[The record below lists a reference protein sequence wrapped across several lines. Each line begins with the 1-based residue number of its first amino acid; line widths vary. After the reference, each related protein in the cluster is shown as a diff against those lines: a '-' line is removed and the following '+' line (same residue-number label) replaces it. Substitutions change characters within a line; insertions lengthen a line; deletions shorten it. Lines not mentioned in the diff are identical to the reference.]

1 MLHKFLGFDP
11 LATLLAFAV
20 TAGVLWLIQPA
31 ACRLGLLDC
40 PGGRKDH
47 QSPTPVTGGLAIFVG
62 SAVVLLWFQSSSHA
76 VHSLLAASVLL
87 VAMGLYDD
95 LRDMRWYT
103 RVLGQA
109 VAALMIIYW
118 GGVRVEQI
126 GPVFGLGEMSLG
138 WLSVPFTVFA
148 TIGIINA
155 MNMIDGADGLAGLLG
170 LAALG
175 MLAFAAMYA
184 GNEVLAGRL
193 SVLCGALAGF
203 LAWNMRLPWR
213 PRAKVFLGNAG
224 SALLGLLIAWVMFRL
239 TQNPGHPVNPV
250 LALWLLPVP
259 VMDCLVLILR
269 RLQEGRSP
277 FSAGRDH
284 IHHIMQDAGF
294 GPTRAAL
301 HLTWF
306 SLLCGLVAGQT
317 MRLDVPNPLLLIAFV
332 GLCIGWY
339 LLSRRRARGGVFP
352 QVPGERRT
360 GGGQRGGAG
369 LGLSFTARGLRLA
382 SAPATPRRRGRPPA
396 RWRSRRSAGS
406 RRWGP
411 PSRASR
417 PRRRSRAVRAAS
429 ANRPALPA

>member
-11 LATLLAFAV
+11 VATLLAFV
-20 TAGVLWLIQPA
+20 ITAGVLWLIQPV

-40 PGGRKDH
+40 PHGRKDH
-47 QSPTPVTGGLAIFVG
+47 QAPTPVTGGLAIFVS
-62 SAVVLLWFQSSSHA
+62 SALVLMWFQSSSPA
-76 VHSLLAASVLL
+76 VHSLLAASFLL
-87 VAMGLYDD
+87 VVMGIYDD

-109 VAALMIIYW
+109 VAALLIIYW

-126 GPVFGLGEMSLG
+126 GPVFGLSEMSLG

-170 LAALG
+170 LAALV
-175 MLAFAAMYA
+175 MLSFAAMYA
-184 GNEVLAGRL
+184 GNELMAGRL

-203 LAWNMRLPWR
+203 LMWNMRLPWR

-224 SALLGLLIAWVMFRL
+224 SALLGLLIAWVCFRL

-269 RLQEGRSP
+269 RVREGRSP

-306 SLLCGLVAGQT
+306 SLLCGLGAGQA
-317 MRLDVPNPLLLIAFV
+317 MRLDVPNLLLLLAF
-332 GLCIGWY
+332 GLLCLGWY
-339 LLSRRRARGGVFP
+339 LLSQRR
-352 QVPGERRT
+352 E
-360 GGGQRGGAG
+360 
-369 LGLSFTARGLRLA
+369 
-382 SAPATPRRRGRPPA
+382 
-396 RWRSRRSAGS
+396 
-406 RRWGP
+406 
-411 PSRASR
+411 
-417 PRRRSRAVRAAS
+417 RAVAFFRRYRGS
-429 ANRPALPA
+429 AKPAILPDIVRDLE